1 MTGSTLQQE
10 RTQTSRMP
18 LFRRDMSTT
27 IATCR
32 RAYIALGSN
41 VGDRLHMIEKA
52 CLALDQDPDIKVIR
66 TSFLYETEPMY
77 VQDQARFL
85 NGACEV
91 ETILEPMP
99 LLDRLQA
106 IENELGRVKL
116 IDKGPRS
123 IDLDILL
130 YEDQVIDTE
139 RLKVPHILMLEREF
153 VLRPLCDIIPDMTP
167 SIGQTRVPLRES
179 LRRLASS
186 ASTPI
191 STTTNMGEDTFSIR
205 ALETTR
211 PTHIMSILNTTPDSF
226 SDGGLNSPTDETA
239 LRETIT
245 SHIRAGATIIDIGGQ
260 SSRPNAPDVTAEE
273 EIQRVLPAIKVLKSL
288 PDASNIC
295 ISIDT
300 YRAAVAEK
308 AIQAGAHVIND
319 ISGGLLDVDMLPTV
333 GRLGC
338 TVCLMHMRG
347 TPATMTSAE
356 NCAYPDGLIPTI
368 AKELLDRVRAAE
380 EAGIRRWR
388 IILDPGIGFAK
399 TTEQNLEILRRM
411 GELRSWPGLIGFPW
425 LLGSSR
431 KGFVGKITGVK
442 DAKERTWG
450 TAATVAAAIQGG
462 ADVVRVHDV
471 DEMAKVTK
479 MSDAI
484 WRA

>member
-1 MTGSTLQQE
+1 MDTI
-10 RTQTSRMP
+10 RT
-18 LFRRDMSTT
+18 
-27 IATCR
+27 
-32 RAYIALGSN
+32 AYIALGSN
-41 VGDRLHMIEKA
+41 VGDRLDMIEKA
-52 CLALDQDPDIKVIR
+52 CLALDQDPDIKVTR
-66 TSFLYETEPMY
+66 TSSLYETEPMY
-77 VQDQARFL
+77 VEDQARFL
-85 NGACEV
+85 NGACEIQ
-91 ETILEPMP
+91 TILEPMT

-153 VLRPLCDIIPDMTP
+153 VLRPLCDIIPDTIP
-167 SIGQTRVPLRES
+167 SIGQTPVSLSQS
-179 LRRLASS
+179 LRRLSASP
-186 ASTPI
+186 STPI
-191 STTTNMGEDTFSIR
+191 STTTSMGENTFSIR
-205 ALETTR
+205 ALEHTR

-239 LRETIT
+239 LRKTIS
-245 SHIRAGATIIDIGGQ
+245 SHIRRGATIIDIGGQ
-260 SSRPNAPDVTAEE
+260 SSRPNAADVTAEE
-273 EIQRVLPAIKVLKSL
+273 EIQRVLPAIKIIRSL
-288 PDASNIC
+288 PEGSNTC
-295 ISIDT
+295 ISVDT
-300 YRAAVAEK
+300 YRATVAEE
-308 AIQAGAHVIND
+308 AIKAGAHIIND
-319 ISGGLLDVDMLPTV
+319 ISGGLLDADMLPTV

-356 NCAYPDGLIPTI
+356 NCSYPDGLIPTI
-368 AKELLDRVRAAE
+368 ANELLDRVRAAE
-380 EAGIRRWR
+380 AAGIRRWR

-411 GELRSWPGLIGFPW
+411 SDLRSWPGLVGLPW

-431 KGFVGKITGVK
+431 KGFIGKITGVV

-450 TAATVAAAIQGG
+450 TAATVTAAVQGG
-462 ADVVRVHDV
+462 ADMVRVHDV

-484 WRA
+484 WRR

>member
-1 MTGSTLQQE
+1 MSGLTLQQE
-10 RTQTSRMP
+10 KTKLPTMP
-18 LFRRDMSTT
+18 LIRRDMSTKDEILRT
-27 IATCR
+27 
-32 RAYIALGSN
+32 AYIALGSN
-41 VGDRLHMIEKA
+41 VGDRLDMIEKA
-52 CLALDQDPDIKVIR
+52 CLALDQDPDIKVTR
-66 TSFLYETEPMY
+66 TSSLYETEPMY
-77 VQDQARFL
+77 VEDQARFL

-91 ETILEPMP
+91 QTTLGPMT

-123 IDLDILL
+123 IDLDVLL

-153 VLRPLCDIIPDMTP
+153 VLRPLCDIIPDTIP
-167 SIGQTRVPLRES
+167 SIGQARVPLSES
-179 LRRLASS
+179 LRRLSS
-186 ASTPI
+186 SPSTSI
-191 STTTNMGEDTFSIR
+191 STTTSMGENKFSIR
-205 ALETTR
+205 ALENTR

-239 LRETIT
+239 LRKTIS
-245 SHIRAGATIIDIGGQ
+245 SHIRAGATVIDIGGQ
-260 SSRPNAPDVTAEE
+260 SSRPDAADVTAEE
-273 EIQRVLPAIKVLKSL
+273 EIERVLPAIKIIKSM
-288 PDASNIC
+288 PEGSDIC
-295 ISIDT
+295 ISVDT
-300 YRAAVAEK
+300 YRATVAEK
-308 AIQAGAHVIND
+308 AIKAGAHIIND
-319 ISGGLLDVDMLPTV
+319 ISGGLLDADMLSTV
-333 GRLGC
+333 GHLGC

-356 NCAYPDGLIPTI
+356 NCSYPNGLIPTI

-399 TTEQNLEILRRM
+399 TTEQNLEILRSM
-411 GELRSWPGLIGFPW
+411 SELRNWPGLVGLPW

-431 KGFVGKITGVK
+431 KGFIGKITGVK

-450 TAATVAAAIQGG
+450 TAATVTAAVQGG
-462 ADVVRVHDV
+462 ADMVRVHDV
-471 DEMAKVTK
+471 EEMAKVIK

-484 WRA
+484 WRV

>member
-1 MTGSTLQQE
+1 MTGSNLQQE
-10 RTQTSRMP
+10 QIQTLRMP
-18 LFRRDMSTT
+18 LFRRDMST
-27 IATCR
+27 IAAR
-32 RAYIALGSN
+32 RKAYIALGSN
-41 VGDRLHMIEKA
+41 VGDRLDMIEKA
-52 CLALDQDPDIKVIR
+52 CLALDQDPDIKVTR
-66 TSFLYETEPMY
+66 TSLLYETEPMY

-91 ETILEPMP
+91 ETTLEPMP

-130 YEDQVIDTE
+130 YEEQVIDTE

-153 VLRPLCDIIPDMTP
+153 VLRPLCDIIPDTTP

-191 STTTNMGEDTFSIR
+191 STTTSMGEGTFSIR
-205 ALETTR
+205 ALEATR
-211 PTHIMSILNTTPDSF
+211 PTHVMSILNTTPDSF

-239 LRETIT
+239 LRRTIT
-245 SHIRAGATIIDIGGQ
+245 SHIREGATIIDIGGQ

-273 EIQRVLPAIKVLKSL
+273 ELARVLPAIKVIKSL
-288 PDASNIC
+288 PEASNVC

-300 YRAAVAEK
+300 YRATVAEK
-308 AIQAGAHVIND
+308 AIRAGAHVIND

-356 NCAYPDGLIPTI
+356 NCSYPDGLIPTI

-388 IILDPGIGFAK
+388 IVLDPGIGFAK

-411 GELRSWPGLIGFPW
+411 GELRSWPGLVGFPW

-442 DAKERTWG
+442 DARERTWG
-450 TAATVAAAIQGG
+450 TAATVAAAVQGG

-471 DEMAKVTK
+471 DEMVKVTK

>member
-1 MTGSTLQQE
+1 
-10 RTQTSRMP
+10 
-18 LFRRDMSTT
+18 
-27 IATCR
+27 
-32 RAYIALGSN
+32 
-41 VGDRLHMIEKA
+41 
-52 CLALDQDPDIKVIR
+52 
-66 TSFLYETEPMY
+66 
-77 VQDQARFL
+77 
-85 NGACEV
+85 
-91 ETILEPMP
+91 
-99 LLDRLQA
+99 
-106 IENELGRVKL
+106 
-116 IDKGPRS
+116 
-123 IDLDILL
+123 
-130 YEDQVIDTE
+130 
-139 RLKVPHILMLEREF
+139 
-153 VLRPLCDIIPDMTP
+153 
-167 SIGQTRVPLRES
+167 
-179 LRRLASS
+179 
-186 ASTPI
+186 
-191 STTTNMGEDTFSIR
+191 MGEGTFSIR
-205 ALETTR
+205 ALEATR
-211 PTHIMSILNTTPDSF
+211 PTHVMSILNTTPDSF

-239 LRETIT
+239 LRRTIT
-245 SHIRAGATIIDIGGQ
+245 SHISEGATIIDIGGQ

-273 EIQRVLPAIKVLKSL
+273 ELARVLPAIKVIKSL
-288 PDASNIC
+288 PEASNVC

-300 YRAAVAEK
+300 YRATVAEK

-356 NCAYPDGLIPTI
+356 NCSYPEGLIPTI

-388 IILDPGIGFAK
+388 IVLDPGIGFAK

-411 GELRSWPGLIGFPW
+411 GELRSWPGLVGFPW

-442 DAKERTWG
+442 DARERTWG
-450 TAATVAAAIQGG
+450 TAATVAAAVQGG

-471 DEMAKVTK
+471 DEMVKVTK

>member
-1 MTGSTLQQE
+1 
-10 RTQTSRMP
+10 MP
-18 LFRRDMSTT
+18 LFRRDMSTN
-27 IATCR
+27 IANRR

-41 VGDRLHMIEKA
+41 VGDRLDMIEKA
-52 CLALDQDPDIKVIR
+52 CLALDQDPDIKVTR
-66 TSFLYETEPMY
+66 TSLLYETEPMY

-91 ETILEPMP
+91 ETTLEPMP

-123 IDLDILL
+123 IDLDVLL

-153 VLRPLCDIIPDMTP
+153 VLRPLCDIIPDTIP

-179 LRRLASS
+179 LRRLACS
-186 ASTPI
+186 ASDPV
-191 STTTNMGEDTFSIR
+191 STTTSMGEETFSIR

-211 PTHIMSILNTTPDSF
+211 RTHVMSILNTTPDSF

-239 LRETIT
+239 LRETIK
-245 SHIRAGATIIDIGGQ
+245 SHIRSGATIIDIGGQ

-273 EIQRVLPAIKVLKSL
+273 ELARVLPAIKVIKSL
-288 PDASNIC
+288 PEASNVC

-300 YRAAVAEK
+300 YRATVAEK
-308 AIQAGAHVIND
+308 AIQAGAHIIND
-319 ISGGLLDVDMLPTV
+319 ISGGLLDADMLPTV

-356 NCAYPDGLIPTI
+356 NCSYPDGLIPTI

-388 IILDPGIGFAK
+388 IVLDPGIGFAK

-411 GELRSWPGLIGFPW
+411 GELRSWPGLVGLPW

-442 DAKERTWG
+442 DARERTWG
-450 TAATVAAAIQGG
+450 TAATVAAAVQGG

-471 DEMAKVTK
+471 DEMVKVTK

>member
-1 MTGSTLQQE
+1 
-10 RTQTSRMP
+10 MP
-18 LFRRDMSTT
+18 LLRRTT
-27 IATCR
+27 CTNINVR
-32 RAYIALGSN
+32 RKAYIALGSN
-41 VGDRLHMIEKA
+41 VGNRLDMIEKA
-52 CLALDQDPDIKVIR
+52 CLALDQDPDIKITR
-66 TSFLYETEPMY
+66 TSSLYETEPMY
-77 VQDQARFL
+77 VEDQARFL
-85 NGACEV
+85 NGACEI
-91 ETILEPMP
+91 ETTLEPMP

-130 YEDQVIDTE
+130 YEDQTIDTE
-139 RLKVPHILMLEREF
+139 RLKVPHISMLEREF
-153 VLRPLCDIIPDMTP
+153 VLRPLCDIIPDTIP
-167 SIGQTRVPLRES
+167 AIGQTRVRLSES
-179 LRRLASS
+179 LQKLASYP
-186 ASTPI
+186 STPI
-191 STTTNMGEDTFSIR
+191 STTTSMGENTFSIR
-205 ALETTR
+205 ALENTR

-239 LRETIT
+239 LQKTIA
-245 SHIRAGATIIDIGGQ
+245 SHIRAGATFIDIGGQ

-273 EIQRVLPAIKVLKSL
+273 EIRRVLPAIKVIKSL
-288 PDASNIC
+288 PEGSNTC

-300 YRAAVAEK
+300 YRATVAEA
-308 AIQAGAHVIND
+308 AIKAGAHMINE
-319 ISGGLLDVDMLPTV
+319 ISGGLLDADMLPTV

-356 NCAYPDGLIPTI
+356 NCSYPNGLIPTI
-368 AKELLDRVRAAE
+368 ARELLDRVKTAE

-388 IILDPGIGFAK
+388 IVLDPGIGFAK
-399 TTEQNLEILRRM
+399 TTEQNLEILRRVS
-411 GELRSWPGLIGFPW
+411 ELRTWPGLAGLPW
-425 LLGSSR
+425 LVGSSR
-431 KGFVGKITGVK
+431 KGFIGKITGVT

-450 TAATVAAAIQGG
+450 TAATVAAAVQGG

-484 WRA
+484 WRV

>member
-1 MTGSTLQQE
+1 
-10 RTQTSRMP
+10 MP
-18 LFRRDMSTT
+18 LLHRDMSTK
-27 IATCR
+27 IESR
-32 RAYIALGSN
+32 RKAYIALGSN
-41 VGDRLHMIEKA
+41 VGHRLDMIEKA
-52 CLALDQDPDIKVIR
+52 CLALDQDPDIKVTR
-66 TSFLYETEPMY
+66 TSSLYETEPMY

-85 NGACEV
+85 NGACEI
-91 ETILEPMP
+91 ETTLEPMP

-106 IENELGRVKL
+106 IENELGRIKL

-153 VLRPLCDIIPDMTP
+153 VLRPLCDIIPDTIP
-167 SIGQTRVPLRES
+167 SLGQTRVPLRES
-179 LRRLASS
+179 LQKLASS
-186 ASTPI
+186 SSAPI
-191 STTTNMGEDTFSIR
+191 STTTSMGENTFAIR
-205 ALETTR
+205 ALENTR

-226 SDGGLNSPTDETA
+226 SDGGLNSPNDETA
-239 LRETIT
+239 LGETIK

-273 EIQRVLPAIKVLKSL
+273 EMQRILPAIKVIRSL
-288 PDASNIC
+288 PKGANVC

-300 YRAAVAEK
+300 YRATVAET
-308 AIQAGAHVIND
+308 AIKAGAHIIND
-319 ISGGLLDVDMLPTV
+319 ISGGLLDADMLSTV

-338 TVCLMHMRG
+338 TICLMHMRG

-356 NCAYPDGLIPTI
+356 NCSYPNGLIPSI
-368 AKELLDRVRAAE
+368 AKELLDRVKAAE

-411 GELRSWPGLIGFPW
+411 GELRSWPGLVGFPW

-450 TAATVAAAIQGG
+450 TAATVAAAVQGG

-471 DEMAKVTK
+471 DEMAKVTR

-484 WRA
+484 WRV

>member
-1 MTGSTLQQE
+1 
-10 RTQTSRMP
+10 MP
-18 LFRRDMSTT
+18 LFRRDMSTDSSQVR
-27 IATCR
+27 R

-41 VGDRLHMIEKA
+41 VGDRLDMIEKA
-52 CLALDQDPDIKVIR
+52 CLALDQDQNIKVTR
-66 TSFLYETEPMY
+66 TSSLYETEPMY
-77 VQDQARFL
+77 VEDQARFL

-91 ETILEPMP
+91 ETTLEPMT

-130 YEDQVIDTE
+130 YENQVIDTE
-139 RLKVPHILMLEREF
+139 RLKVPHMLMLEREF
-153 VLRPLCDIIPDMTP
+153 VLRPLCDIIPEAIP
-167 SIGQTRVPLRES
+167 SIGKTRVPLSES
-179 LRRLASS
+179 LCKLASS
-186 ASTPI
+186 PSTPI
-191 STTTNMGEDTFSIR
+191 STTTSMGEGTFSIR
-205 ALETTR
+205 ALESTR

-226 SDGGLNSPTDETA
+226 SDGGLNSPTDEAA
-239 LRETIT
+239 LRKTIS
-245 SHIRAGATIIDIGGQ
+245 SHIRTGATVIDIGGQ

-273 EIQRVLPAIKVLKSL
+273 EIQRILPAIKVTKAL
-288 PDASNIC
+288 PEGSNIC
-295 ISIDT
+295 ISVDT
-300 YRAAVAEK
+300 YRAEVAEA
-308 AIQAGAHVIND
+308 AIKAGAHIIND
-319 ISGGLLDVDMLPTV
+319 ISGGLLDADMLPTV

-356 NCAYPDGLIPTI
+356 NCSYPDGLIPTI
-368 AKELLDRVRAAE
+368 ARELLDRVQAAE
-380 EAGIRRWR
+380 DAGIRRWR

-399 TTEQNLEILRRM
+399 TAEQNLEILRGM
-411 GELRSWPGLIGFPW
+411 SELRNWPGLVGLPW

-431 KGFVGKITGVK
+431 KGFIGKITGVK
-442 DAKERTWG
+442 EAKERTWG
-450 TAATVAAAIQGG
+450 TAATVAAAVQGG

-471 DEMAKVTK
+471 DEMAKVAK

>member
-1 MTGSTLQQE
+1 
-10 RTQTSRMP
+10 MP
-18 LFRRDMSTT
+18 LLRRTTSTN
-27 IATCR
+27 INVR
-32 RAYIALGSN
+32 RKAYIALGSN
-41 VGDRLHMIEKA
+41 VGNRLDMIEKA
-52 CLALDQDPDIKVIR
+52 CLALDQDPDIRITR
-66 TSFLYETEPMY
+66 TSSLYETEPMY
-77 VQDQARFL
+77 VEDQARFL
-85 NGACEV
+85 NGACEI
-91 ETILEPMP
+91 ETTLEPMP

-130 YEDQVIDTE
+130 YEDQIIDTE
-139 RLKVPHILMLEREF
+139 RLKVPHISMLEREF
-153 VLRPLCDIIPDMTP
+153 VLRPLCDIIPDTIP
-167 SIGQTRVPLRES
+167 SIGQTRVRLSES
-179 LRRLASS
+179 LQKLASS
-186 ASTPI
+186 PSTPI
-191 STTTNMGEDTFSIR
+191 STTTSMGENTFSIR
-205 ALETTR
+205 ALENTR
-211 PTHIMSILNTTPDSF
+211 STHIMSILNTTPDSF

-239 LRETIT
+239 LQKTIA
-245 SHIRAGATIIDIGGQ
+245 SHIRAGATFIDIGGQ

-273 EIQRVLPAIKVLKSL
+273 EIGRVLPAIKVVKSL
-288 PDASNIC
+288 PEGSNTC

-300 YRAAVAEK
+300 YRATVAEA
-308 AIQAGAHVIND
+308 AIKAGAHMIND
-319 ISGGLLDVDMLPTV
+319 ISGGLLDADMLPTV

-356 NCAYPDGLIPTI
+356 NCSYPNGLIPTV
-368 AKELLDRVRAAE
+368 ARELMDRVKAAE

-388 IILDPGIGFAK
+388 IVLDPGIGFAK

-411 GELRSWPGLIGFPW
+411 SELRKWPGLIGIPW

-431 KGFVGKITGVK
+431 KGFIGKITGVR

-450 TAATVAAAIQGG
+450 TAATVAAAVQGG

-484 WRA
+484 WRV

>member
-1 MTGSTLQQE
+1 
-10 RTQTSRMP
+10 MP
-18 LFRRDMSTT
+18 LIHRDMSTENET
-27 IATCR
+27 LRT
-32 RAYIALGSN
+32 AYIALGSN
-41 VGDRLHMIEKA
+41 VGDRLDMIEKA
-52 CLALDQDPDIKVIR
+52 CLALDQDPDIKVTR
-66 TSFLYETEPMY
+66 TSLLYETEPMY
-77 VQDQARFL
+77 VEDQARFL

-91 ETILEPMP
+91 QTTLEPIT

-123 IDLDILL
+123 IDLDVLL
-130 YEDQVIDTE
+130 YEAQVIDTE

-153 VLRPLCDIIPDMTP
+153 VLRPLCDIIPDTIP
-167 SIGQTRVPLRES
+167 PIGESRVPLSES
-179 LRRLASS
+179 LRRLSYS
-186 ASTPI
+186 PSTPI
-191 STTTNMGEDTFSIR
+191 STTTSMGEHTFSIR
-205 ALETTR
+205 ALENTR

-239 LRETIT
+239 LRKTICT
-245 SHIRAGATIIDIGGQ
+245 HIRAGATVIDIGGQ
-260 SSRPNAPDVTAEE
+260 SSRPNAADVTAEE
-273 EIQRVLPAIKVLKSL
+273 EIERVLPAVKIIKSL
-288 PDASNIC
+288 PEGSNIC
-295 ISIDT
+295 ISVDT
-300 YRAAVAEK
+300 YRATVAEK
-308 AIQAGAHVIND
+308 AIEAGAHIIND
-319 ISGGLLDVDMLPTV
+319 ISGGLLDADMLPTV

-356 NCAYPDGLIPTI
+356 NCSYPNGLIPTI

-399 TTEQNLEILRRM
+399 TTEQNLEILRSM
-411 GELRSWPGLIGFPW
+411 SELRDWPGLIGLPW

-431 KGFVGKITGVK
+431 KGFIGKITGVK

-450 TAATVAAAIQGG
+450 TAATVTAAVQGG
-462 ADVVRVHDV
+462 ADIVRVHDV
-471 DEMAKVTK
+471 GEMAKVTK

-484 WRA
+484 WRV

>member
-1 MTGSTLQQE
+1 
-10 RTQTSRMP
+10 
-18 LFRRDMSTT
+18 
-27 IATCR
+27 
-32 RAYIALGSN
+32 
-41 VGDRLHMIEKA
+41 
-52 CLALDQDPDIKVIR
+52 
-66 TSFLYETEPMY
+66 
-77 VQDQARFL
+77 
-85 NGACEV
+85 
-91 ETILEPMP
+91 
-99 LLDRLQA
+99 
-106 IENELGRVKL
+106 
-116 IDKGPRS
+116 
-123 IDLDILL
+123 
-130 YEDQVIDTE
+130 
-139 RLKVPHILMLEREF
+139 
-153 VLRPLCDIIPDMTP
+153 
-167 SIGQTRVPLRES
+167 
-179 LRRLASS
+179 
-186 ASTPI
+186 
-191 STTTNMGEDTFSIR
+191 MGEGTFSIR
-205 ALETTR
+205 ALEATR
-211 PTHIMSILNTTPDSF
+211 PTHVMSILNTTPDSF

-239 LRETIT
+239 LRRTIT
-245 SHIRAGATIIDIGGQ
+245 SHISEGATIIDIGGQ

-273 EIQRVLPAIKVLKSL
+273 ELARVLPAIKVIKSL
-288 PDASNIC
+288 PEASNVC

-300 YRAAVAEK
+300 YRATVAEK

-356 NCAYPDGLIPTI
+356 NCSYPESLIPTI

-388 IILDPGIGFAK
+388 IVLDPGIGFAK

-411 GELRSWPGLIGFPW
+411 GELRSWPGLVGFPW

-442 DAKERTWG
+442 DARERTWG
-450 TAATVAAAIQGG
+450 TAATVAAAVQGG

-471 DEMAKVTK
+471 DEMVKVTK

>member
-1 MTGSTLQQE
+1 MT
-10 RTQTSRMP
+10 
-18 LFRRDMSTT
+18 
-27 IATCR
+27 
-32 RAYIALGSN
+32 
-41 VGDRLHMIEKA
+41 
-52 CLALDQDPDIKVIR
+52 
-66 TSFLYETEPMY
+66 
-77 VQDQARFL
+77 
-85 NGACEV
+85 
-91 ETILEPMP
+91 

-153 VLRPLCDIIPDMTP
+153 VLRPLCDIIPDTIP
-167 SIGQTRVPLRES
+167 SIGKTRVSLSES
-179 LRRLASS
+179 LRILSS
-186 ASTPI
+186 SPSTPI
-191 STTTNMGEDTFSIR
+191 STTTSMGENTFSIR
-205 ALETTR
+205 ALENTR

-226 SDGGLNSPTDETA
+226 SDGGDNLPTDETA
-239 LRETIT
+239 LRKTIS
-245 SHIRAGATIIDIGGQ
+245 SHIRAGATIVDIGGQ
-260 SSRPNAPDVTAEE
+260 SSRPNAADVTAEE
-273 EIQRVLPAIKVLKSL
+273 EIQRVLPAIKIIKSL
-288 PDASNIC
+288 PEGSNTC

-300 YRAAVAEK
+300 YRASVAKK
-308 AIQAGAHVIND
+308 AIEAGAHIIND

-356 NCAYPDGLIPTI
+356 NCSYPDGLIPTI

-380 EAGIRRWR
+380 EAGTRRWR
-388 IILDPGIGFAK
+388 IVLDPGIGFAK

-411 GELRSWPGLIGFPW
+411 GELRSWPGLVGFPW

-431 KGFVGKITGVK
+431 KGFIGKITGVK

-450 TAATVAAAIQGG
+450 TAATVAAAVQGG
-462 ADVVRVHDV
+462 ADMVRVHDV
-471 DEMAKVTK
+471 AEMVKVTK

-484 WRA
+484 WRV